1 MNFRVLLQP
10 AAVRE
15 YSVFVHMKCLFPY
28 VRVTLVLR
36 LLTDMSSA
44 ISFFAKNKRGTNAT

>member
-1 MNFRVLLQP
+1 MNFRVLLQA